1 MAFYKFDKHQKY
13 RCGKDTM
20 NALEN
25 YIHHYF
31 SIGIDDCK
39 TIATLFKTEQ
49 LAKGDF
55 YLKTERQ
62 CNKLSFIQDGLMRIY
77 VNLPDAEVTQWI
89 GTPGYFI
96 TDLSAFLFRNPARWN
111 IQALTDVSLF
121 TISYDDYIS
130 IGKILPKWNELEKLF
145 IGKCF
150 VILENRVFDHLSLS
164 AEERYKRLFNQNREL
179 LNQVPLQYIASM
191 LGMTPETFSRIRR
204 KMIS

>member
-1 MAFYKFDKHQKY
+1 
-13 RCGKDTM
+13 M
-20 NALEN
+20 NELEN

-31 SIGIDDCK
+31 SISIDDCK
-39 TIATLFKTEQ
+39 TIAGLFKSEQ

-62 CNKLSFIQDGLMRIY
+62 CNRLSFIRDGLMRIY
-77 VNLPDAEVTQWI
+77 VNLPDTEVTQWI

-150 VILENRVFDHLSLS
+150 VVLENRVFDHLSLS
-164 AEERYKRLFNQNREL
+164 AEERYKRLFEQNREL
-179 LNQVPLQYIASM
+179 FNQVPLQYLASM